1 MLCKTTAVFF
11 ASFLWFLFWLL
22 YYYHRVFLFLSA
34 SCQVWLVGF
43 NLFIYVYIYCDIA
56 HV

>member
-34 SCQVWLVGF
+34 SCLVWLVGF
-43 NLFIYVYIYCDIA
+43 NLFTYVYIY
-56 HV
+56 